1 MYCIFTWFFRYFGYF
16 FVLWSLMKHFIVAI
30 ICFCIGLSLENEK
43 LIYRNTE
50 TLQTQLQITQKCK
63 LKIYIQTWIYFD
75 MNDIIINFHT
85 QTQIDVITVIQKEH
99 GVDELTNFD
108 ISFMTCYATNHKL
121 SRNLFVC

>member
-1 MYCIFTWFFRYFGYF
+1 
-16 FVLWSLMKHFIVAI
+16 
-30 ICFCIGLSLENEK
+30 
-43 LIYRNTE
+43 
-50 TLQTQLQITQKCK
+50 
-63 LKIYIQTWIYFD
+63 

-121 SRNLFVC
+121 SRNLFVW